1 MQVISLG
8 AGFDSSFF
16 RLMSEGFNECH
27 FVEIDFP
34 DVVNRKRH
42 LIQQHSKCAELASD
56 LKLYTLLAGDLR
68 DLVALNTLLFED
80 TCLSK
85 TTPTLLFS
93 ECAITYMDTKR

>member
-16 RLMSEGFNECH
+16 RLMSENFNECH
-27 FVEIDFP
+27 FVEIDLP
-34 DVVNRKRH
+34 DVVNRKRQ

-68 DLVALNTLLFED
+68 DLAALNTLLIED
-80 TCLSK
+80 FPKQPQHSSSRNVQLLTCIPKGS
-85 TTPTLLFS
+85 
-93 ECAITYMDTKR
+93 